1 MKKTLVVFLIAATVM
16 SLSAIGL
23 ASSNDIKADLRILWP
38 GTSETEKMVAYR
50 LQEKVQELYPGI
62 NIEYLFLSWA
72 DIEQKMAVMVYSGD
86 YPDLM
91 MIQDITNPVAM
102 DALEPLDAYLTESI
116 NESQFIGAAWEN
128 MQLDGVTYGIPGL
141 AIVYS
146 HVYNSELFAELGIEM
161 PFETWDDVIAA
172 SHALKANGK
181 YGYAMANGGEGR
193 FTFRDFMMVA
203 LSNGLVPNQVGEE
216 YREKYIE
223 VLTFFKEIA
232 SDMPE
237 AQITWLYPEL
247 FRAWEVGNVGMMHTG
262 TYFTPNLI
270 DHGTKAMDR
279 TEPFAFPA
287 GPSADKPQLMVGAV
301 GMSMFK
307 GSRNKEAAWKVIET
321 LMSPEMLGLWA
332 GSINISAGTFV
343 DSAVLEAVA
352 KDVYPE
358 VYKQHVELSDKWQ
371 KLASEYGVPMP
382 KILGQPQMEKVV
394 QLAVIKLLNGEITPE
409 QAFDEIQAG
418 ITKIQSEF

>member
-1 MKKTLVVFLIAATVM
+1 M

-23 ASSNDIKADLRILWP
+23 ASSNDITPIYASYGP
-38 GTSETEKMVAYR
+38 GQVRPKMVAYR

-146 HVYNSELFAELGIEM
+146 HIYNRELFAELGIEM

-181 YGYAMANGGEGR
+181 YGYAMANGGEEDLR
-193 FTFRDFMMVA
+193 
-203 LSNGLVPNQVGEE
+203 S
-216 YREKYIE
+216 
-223 VLTFFKEIA
+223 
-232 SDMPE
+232 
-237 AQITWLYPEL
+237 
-247 FRAWEVGNVGMMHTG
+247 
-262 TYFTPNLI
+262 
-270 DHGTKAMDR
+270 
-279 TEPFAFPA
+279 
-287 GPSADKPQLMVGAV
+287 
-301 GMSMFK
+301 
-307 GSRNKEAAWKVIET
+307 ET
-321 LMSPEMLGLWA
+321 S
-332 GSINISAGTFV
+332 
-343 DSAVLEAVA
+343 
-352 KDVYPE
+352 
-358 VYKQHVELSDKWQ
+358 
-371 KLASEYGVPMP
+371 
-382 KILGQPQMEKVV
+382 
-394 QLAVIKLLNGEITPE
+394 
-409 QAFDEIQAG
+409 
-418 ITKIQSEF
+418 